1 VVPKHLRTR
10 FFAQRSRISQMCL
23 LAGFVTS
30 GLLLEYGKS
39 HTSEEGTNWTLVVFG
54 GLFITAAVCRF
65 TSAIFLSRHSEP
77 NRGKLI
83 DEHISLAQWRK
94 RLGEHSGA
102 KLLLFLFAMQA
113 SVFISGPY
121 FTPYM
126 LKELHLSYAAYMIV
140 ISSSLLGK
148 AIGLPFWG
156 RIAHRYGAR
165 RLLWI
170 GATSIVPL
178 SSLWIFSTSFG
189 WILFVQAISGLLWA
203 AFELAI
209 VLMFFEA
216 IPRHERTSLVTLYN
230 LSNSSAMVCGTLVGA
245 LILSSSG
252 GYYLMFGMS
261 SFCRIFAIL
270 LLVRLSNVTD
280 VVPRD
285 VEGALALHPSTQN
298 FDKPIMAGIPET
310 ADEDQTPAPRAA

>member
-1 VVPKHLRTR
+1 LT
-10 FFAQRSRISQMCL
+10 Q
-23 LAGFVTS
+23 
-30 GLLLEYGKS
+30 
-39 HTSEEGTNWTLVVFG
+39 
-54 GLFITAAVCRF
+54 
-65 TSAIFLSRHSEP
+65 HSEP

-83 DEHISLAQWRK
+83 DEHISLAQWRR
-94 RLGEHSGA
+94 RLSQHSGA

-126 LKELHLSYAAYMIV
+126 LKELELSYVAYMVV

-165 RLLWI
+165 RLLYI
-170 GATSIVPL
+170 GALSIVPL
-178 SSLWIFSTSFG
+178 SSLWIVSTNFA
-189 WILFVQAISGLLWA
+189 WILFVQALSGLLWA

-230 LSNSSAMVCGTLVGA
+230 LSNSSAMVCGTLIGA
-245 LILSSSG
+245 LILASG
-252 GYYLMFGMS
+252 NYYVMFGLS
-261 SFCRIFAIL
+261 SFCRIFAVL
-270 LLVRLSNVTD
+270 LLMRLSNVTD
-280 VVPRD
+280 VVPRN
-285 VEGALALHPSTQN
+285 VEGALALHPGTHN
-298 FDKPIMAGIPET
+298 LDKPIMAGIPET
-310 ADEDQTPAPRAA
+310 ADEEPTPRAA